1 MSSNPFPTPN
11 ESGLVHA
18 NHETHRGNAIQQA
31 MGTPTSV
38 TPAKRPDT
46 DTDDVQFISSKPV
59 KRQKVDHPT
68 NNPAVQLLPQ
78 PELRP
83 VSQYQQVPQMDYG
96 NTLTTSITAAPIIH
110 GGDPTPSP
118 YGDLPASTSN
128 EASQSHASKQSCK
141 ACFQVLQQRA
151 ALARAQGLPFFN
163 PNMPLHMLPSGPYHP
178 AFGPQAHPH
187 FMSAMQA
194 GVHQL
199 GPGSSPMVLP
209 MNMQNYNGVM
219 SSPLLPQQYQQH
231 AIQPMPQKPT
241 TTTEQTPETGYDR
254 TVGTGGNRSP
264 QPTDTVAAGPGSPA
278 KRSPGPPSPHPSLL
292 RSNHRKHSPNL
303 IVDVAETCQEKFPFE
318 EVAKR
323 HGTTVEK
330 VADVF
335 GAIIQVP
342 LLRCP
347 KDRRRAGRL
356 AHERVKE
363 YNKTKR
369 ELQDTAATSEAAYR
383 QGGGN
388 SSAAYEAGQG
398 MMLQPP
404 AVVRPFDIANALG
417 PTE

>member
-1 MSSNPFPTPN
+1 
-11 ESGLVHA
+11 
-18 NHETHRGNAIQQA
+18 
-31 MGTPTSV
+31 
-38 TPAKRPDT
+38 
-46 DTDDVQFISSKPV
+46 
-59 KRQKVDHPT
+59 
-68 NNPAVQLLPQ
+68 
-78 PELRP
+78 
-83 VSQYQQVPQMDYG
+83 
-96 NTLTTSITAAPIIH
+96 
-110 GGDPTPSP
+110 
-118 YGDLPASTSN
+118 
-128 EASQSHASKQSCK
+128 
-141 ACFQVLQQRA
+141 
-151 ALARAQGLPFFN
+151 
-163 PNMPLHMLPSGPYHP
+163 
-178 AFGPQAHPH
+178 
-187 FMSAMQA
+187 MQA

-292 RSNHRKHSPNL
+292 RSNYRKHSPNL